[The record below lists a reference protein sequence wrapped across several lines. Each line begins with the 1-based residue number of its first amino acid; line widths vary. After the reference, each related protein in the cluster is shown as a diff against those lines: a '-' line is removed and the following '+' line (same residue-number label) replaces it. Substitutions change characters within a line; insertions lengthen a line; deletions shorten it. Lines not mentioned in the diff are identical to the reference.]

1 MCTIGASINKELILF
16 KNCDLT
22 KEVKFDKPKILKGKY
37 KYLAMTR
44 KGKPGC
50 WAGINENGLGIVA
63 ADTYTKKE
71 YKSNKKVT
79 ENIFKGYEKTI
90 SDYKDVKEA
99 LEFLKQWYKNKI
111 KKVPDLLVIADRKN
125 MAVFEFTP
133 PNKFGIKIKKKG
145 FVLRTT
151 QFKILKG
158 GKDRK
163 QDPESHIRFDNAFQI
178 IKKSISL
185 KSIKSLCCDHKDGPS
200 KFSVCRHGKKGEY
213 KTGASVI
220 FKVNKNIKA
229 YYIINN
235 NPCKAKYKEVI
246 LC

>member
-1 MCTIGASINKELILF
+1 MCTIGASINNELILF

-22 KEVKFDKPKILKGKY
+22 KKTVFYKPKIKKGKY

-44 KGKPGC
+44 KGRNGC

-71 YKSNKKVT
+71 YKSNKKTT

-90 SDYKDVKEA
+90 SEYKNTKEA
-99 LEFLKQWYKNKI
+99 LKFLKQYYKNKI
-111 KKVPDLLVIADRKN
+111 KIIPDLFIIADKSN

-145 FVLRTT
+145 FILRTN
-151 QFKILKG
+151 QFKILKD
-158 GKDRK
+158 GKDKK
-163 QDPESHIRFDNAFQI
+163 QDPESYIRFDNALRF
-178 IKKSISL
+178 IKKGSL
-185 KSIKSLCCDHKDGPS
+185 NQIKNLCCDHKNGPS

-220 FKVNKNIKA
+220 FVVNKDIKA
-229 YYIINN
+229 YYVINN
-235 NPCKAKYKEVI
+235 SPCKTKYKEVK